1 MTLKAIEVRSWLYL
15 MRMMCVVD
23 VSSTR
28 SVVAKHAADWN
39 DYSITN
45 MVFVAD
51 I

>member
-1 MTLKAIEVRSWLYL
+1 MTLKAIEVRSWSYL
-15 MRMMCVVD
+15 MRMMCFVA

-39 DYSITN
+39 DNSITN
-45 MVFVAD
+45 VVFVTE